1 MPESES
7 FCSVAQRGISFN
19 PRCRRLFYYRIDWLR
34 PITRTT

>member
-19 PRCRRLFYYRIDWLR
+19 PRCRRLFYYRID
-34 PITRTT
+34 